1 VRRKE
6 RLLLTRATGFDLN
19 FIARKE
25 LATDGISD
33 SRVAKFRN
41 MAKKPAHYI
50 AQANRKRF
58 GISGMKEIVT

>member
-1 VRRKE
+1 M
-6 RLLLTRATGFDLN
+6 
-19 FIARKE
+19 
-25 LATDGISD
+25 
-33 SRVAKFRN
+33 AKFRN